1 MDSFYQS
8 VVFVFENIIKYSTLL
23 LECVGVAVLL
33 FTAVKAIVNLF
44 RRKGNVRLTLAEGI
58 ALSLE
63 FKLGG
68 ELLRVGADDVLGQLD
83 LEAQLLGQALG
94 DGREGVV
101 HVELA
106 LRAAQMRAQND
117 GGAVV
122 QQIFDGRQSRVD
134 AGFIGDVLISVQRHV
149 KVAADEN
156 LLALDVD
163 VLDGFLVH
171 G

>member
-68 ELLRVGADDVLGQLD
+68 ELLRTVMV
-83 LEAQLLGQALG
+83 ESWEELLTIGGIIL
-94 DGREGVV
+94 
-101 HVELA
+101 
-106 LRAAQMRAQND
+106 LRAAMT
-117 GGAVV
+117 
-122 QQIFDGRQSRVD
+122 F
-134 AGFIGDVLISVQRHV
+134 LIQWEIKIEKREEEHKKELEANSDQATGNTEEH
-149 KVAADEN
+149 K
-156 LLALDVD
+156 
-163 VLDGFLVH
+163 
-171 G
+171 

>member
-23 LECVGVAVLL
+23 LECVAVLL

-68 ELLRVGADDVLGQLD
+68 ELLRTVMV
-83 LEAQLLGQALG
+83 ESWEELLTIGGIIL
-94 DGREGVV
+94 
-101 HVELA
+101 
-106 LRAAQMRAQND
+106 LRAAMT
-117 GGAVV
+117 
-122 QQIFDGRQSRVD
+122 F
-134 AGFIGDVLISVQRHV
+134 LIQWEIRIEKRDEEH
-149 KVAADEN
+149 KKELEAASDQANSHTEE
-156 LLALDVD
+156 
-163 VLDGFLVH
+163 H
-171 G
+171 K

>member
-8 VVFVFENIIKYSTLL
+8 VVFVFEHIIKYSTLL

-68 ELLRVGADDVLGQLD
+68 ELLRTVMV
-83 LEAQLLGQALG
+83 ESWEELLTIGGIIL
-94 DGREGVV
+94 
-101 HVELA
+101 
-106 LRAAQMRAQND
+106 LRAAMT
-117 GGAVV
+117 
-122 QQIFDGRQSRVD
+122 F
-134 AGFIGDVLISVQRHV
+134 LIQWEIKIEKREEEHKKELEATSDQATGNTEEH
-149 KVAADEN
+149 K
-156 LLALDVD
+156 
-163 VLDGFLVH
+163 
-171 G
+171 

>member
-68 ELLRVGADDVLGQLD
+68 ELLRTVMV
-83 LEAQLLGQALG
+83 ESWEELLTIGGIIL
-94 DGREGVV
+94 
-101 HVELA
+101 
-106 LRAAQMRAQND
+106 LRAAMT
-117 GGAVV
+117 
-122 QQIFDGRQSRVD
+122 F
-134 AGFIGDVLISVQRHV
+134 LIQWEIRIEKRDEEH
-149 KVAADEN
+149 KKELEAASDQANSHAEE
-156 LLALDVD
+156 
-163 VLDGFLVH
+163 H
-171 G
+171 K

>member
-68 ELLRVGADDVLGQLD
+68 ELLRTVMV
-83 LEAQLLGQALG
+83 ESWEELLTIGGIIL
-94 DGREGVV
+94 
-101 HVELA
+101 
-106 LRAAQMRAQND
+106 LRAAMT
-117 GGAVV
+117 
-122 QQIFDGRQSRVD
+122 F
-134 AGFIGDVLISVQRHV
+134 LIQWEIRIEKRDEEH
-149 KVAADEN
+149 KKELEAASDQANSHTEE
-156 LLALDVD
+156 
-163 VLDGFLVH
+163 H
-171 G
+171 K